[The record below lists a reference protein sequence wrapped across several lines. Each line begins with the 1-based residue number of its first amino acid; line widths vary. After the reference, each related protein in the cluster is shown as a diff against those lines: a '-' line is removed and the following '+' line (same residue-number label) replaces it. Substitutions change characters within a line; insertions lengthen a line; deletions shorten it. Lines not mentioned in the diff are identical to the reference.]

1 MRTIK
6 LKVDDIT
13 ADAIKRMTRKEL
25 DVLSEKVGL
34 YVSNPVDD
42 LFAVMGEAAEQAKQN
57 GLSPEKLAD
66 ILGID
71 MDEMNR
77 TLGNIE

>member
-6 LKVDDIT
+6 LKVDDNT

-25 DVLSEKVGL
+25 EVLSEKVGL

-42 LFAVMGEAAEQAKQN
+42 LFEVMDEAAKQAKQN
-57 GLSPEKLAD
+57 GLTPEKLAD

-77 TLGNIE
+77 TLGDLE